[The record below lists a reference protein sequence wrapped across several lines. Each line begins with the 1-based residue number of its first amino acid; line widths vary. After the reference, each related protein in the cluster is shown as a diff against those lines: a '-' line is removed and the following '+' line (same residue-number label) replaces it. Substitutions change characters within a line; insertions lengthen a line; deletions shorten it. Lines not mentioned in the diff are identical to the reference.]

1 MAVIGGDPL
10 ADFTILVTSNIDG
23 AVAGLATL
31 SGSLE
36 GLQGTFSAMTAVGG
50 ALTVGLTLPIM
61 ALAAGAVLSE
71 NTMQGFYQTLQAGAV
86 SSSISF
92 DQLKDSFNQLY
103 SQFPQGGT
111 VIANTLLNV
120 SNIMASTF
128 GGNQTD
134 IQNFTAQMLAASQM
148 TQQDATVM
156 SKAVADMFNQWHVSA
171 QDAIPD
177 FQALYAAAQEA
188 RVPIASLAD
197 QTAQYSQIL
206 QQAGFTMSDASS
218 VIGYMDSQGMDLSK
232 TVTGVGY
239 GIASLA
245 AGGKTLQPV
254 LDTINKEIG
263 GFNSS
268 LPQSTQLWNGL
279 VLGIQDGSITMGDA
293 SDIFGKRYAANIY
306 NAIEGGHMSFQQF
319 QQDAG
324 QFNGSLTDM
333 ADNSANLS
341 QKLDELKHDFEEA
354 LAPLGL
360 TIVNTLEGFMPV
372 IVAILN
378 SVKDLLTLFNELP
391 QPIQDAVIILFAMLA
406 AIGPILLIV
415 GALGSAFLTIAPLVF
430 PLVAEFAD
438 IAISLGIVSD
448 EVLVAG
454 SGFLAMIGPIGWI
467 ILAVAGLVLLGTS
480 LYTSWKPF
488 HDLVDSIATTITNIP
503 KSTSFT
509 YSVTDTSQ
517 PKAVPKAKGGTGLT
531 PPPGANVIPVNPPAA
546 TPAAAPAGPSTGPAA
561 SQDVPAEV
569 GLALKP
575 IASWFES
582 NTAPQWYH
590 DPQKGYYQSQG
601 GVAGQ
606 TSVNT
611 PAEVG
616 LAAHDIVA
624 PIEGIKLPSWG
635 EATKGG
641 LLDPNEWNNIKLTIL
656 SFGGWVSG
664 GLGTISSDFKK
675 FGGDVVSFFQPLVS
689 GIKTAAADIAG
700 AALWIGSIFIGMQE
714 VICGVM
720 IFIGFYVG
728 QAWNTIV
735 SIVGPPLN
743 TMKNDIEGGLN
754 TIKVFFENTWN
765 SIVSFFQG
773 VWNSI
778 VNILGPPLN
787 TMKIDVQNF
796 VTWIWNAFTT
806 GLNAI
811 KNAFE
816 TGLNDIKTFFTNI
829 WNGIVSFFT
838 GIWTSLTTQSSQGA
852 NTVKT
857 NAESPINTLVS
868 DLKGLWNT
876 IVTDCQNAWNTL
888 CNWISQIKIP
898 MPAMPDVKGWLEGI
912 PGGGLIIK
920 GLEDM
925 HIPGFGEGGIV
936 TEPTFA
942 MLAEKGPELVIPVSA
957 IQGASQVSNMVPQ
970 LGSQAQTTGKG
981 GDFNFDVN
989 IERATLVTPQDA
1001 QVLGLQIAYTA
1012 QRELA
1017 RAGYTP
1023 G

>member
-128 GGNQTD
+128 GGNQQD
-134 IQNFTAQMLAASQM
+134 IQNFTAQILAASQM
-148 TQQDATVM
+148 TGQAADSM
-156 SKAVADMFNQWHVSA
+156 SKSVATAFTQFKVSSA
-171 QDAIPD
+171 DAIPE
-177 FQALYAAAQEA
+177 FTYLYSAAQLA
-188 RVPIASLAD
+188 REPVSTLAD
-197 QTAQYSQIL
+197 ELGQYGPTLSAFKLPMNDIIALLGNLNQSGL
-206 QQAGFTMSDASS
+206 DT
-218 VIGYMDSQGMDLSK
+218 SK
-232 TVTGVGY
+232 TVTGIGY
-239 GIASLA
+239 AFATLE
-245 AGGKTLQPV
+245 AGGKTMAPV
-254 LDTINKEIG
+254 LDAISKEEG
-263 GFNSS
+263 GISTSS
-268 LPQSTQLWNGL
+268 MTATQLLEGL
-279 VLGIQDGSITMGDA
+279 FKGIEDGSISAADA

-306 NAIEGGHMSFQQF
+306 SAISSGHLSFQQF
-319 QQDAG
+319 EADAG
-324 QFNGSLTDM
+324 SFNGSLTDM
-333 ADNSANLS
+333 ADNSATLS

-372 IVAILN
+372 IVSILN
-378 SVKDLLTLFNELP
+378 YVKDLLTLFNELP
-391 QPIQDAVIILFAMLA
+391 QPIQDVVIIFAAVLA
-406 AIGPILLIV
+406 ALGPILLIV
-415 GALGSAFLTIAPLVF
+415 GSLGSAFLVIGPAIGLMIPL
-430 PLVAEFAD
+430 
-438 IAISLGIVSD
+438 LGG
-448 EVLVAG
+448 VLVQLG
-454 SGFLAMIGPIGWI
+454 LMDVAMG
-467 ILAVAGLVLLGTS
+467 ILDALSLPLLVTFGLIAVAVAGLVLLGVE
-480 LYTSWKPF
+480 LYNNWKPF
-488 HDLVDSIATTITNIP
+488 HDLVDDIAKAIGLIP
-503 KSTSFT
+503 DSKTFT

-517 PKAVPKAKGGTGLT
+517 PKPVSKAKGGTGLT
-531 PPPGANVIPVNPPAA
+531 PPPGASVIPVNPPAA

-601 GVAGQ
+601 TPAGA

-611 PAEVG
+611 PAEIG

-829 WNGIVSFFT
+829 WNGIVSFLT